1 MARNGSGTFSNPY
14 PNFVSG
20 TVISSTQ
27 VDANNSDIA
36 TALTQSIAVDGQSTV
51 TANLPMNAKKLTGL
65 AVGAAATD
73 SLNLGQAQAEA
84 MVWCG
89 TAGGSANALTLSP
102 TPAITAYAAG
112 QRFVWKASGSVNTGA
127 TTVAIS
133 GLGTIALQ
141 DSGAALVGGDH
152 AAGKIYMGILDT
164 TSTVQ
169 IINVQVSSI
178 NPLRVTSLVVSGT
191 ATAATFEPDGD
202 TAADDNA
209 AIGYTAAEGL
219 ILTGQG
225 STSDITFKND
235 ADATVFTVPTGT
247 DDILFPDSA
256 KAMFGAGSDLQIY
269 HNGSN
274 SYIDDTGTGNLYI
287 RGSDTVR
294 LQSATGEQGVIVT
307 TDGAVTLYHN
317 NGAKLA
323 TASGGVAVTGDL
335 TATGTV
341 EPAGDTAADDNAAI
355 GYTAAEGLILTGQG
369 STSDVTIK
377 NDADATVMS
386 IPTGTTNVG
395 IGTSAAATKLH
406 VDGDVNTILRI
417 DSQNTA
423 SVAGTVIG
431 EIQLHGKHHTSS
443 ALDTRYAASIIKNVK
458 DSADGTGGS
467 AMTFST
473 SLTGGGGVSEKL
485 RITKAGNVGIGTTA
499 PAHLLGLSDLGAG
512 ISESIGL
519 EYGTDNAD
527 GAQFTFRTQSTSTG
541 GMRQTRQAS
550 GDFNLGFYNWNG
562 STQALR
568 MVIDDTGNVGIG
580 TTAPN
585 SKLTSQTATTS
596 TSAFTFAAQLNNS
609 YASNNSITALGF
621 HNRADVNATG
631 VGAAIAMSGG
641 GVASGSGNLIFC
653 IKSTAG
659 IGNVVAP
666 SDEKMRI
673 DSGGTLIIGAT
684 STNATASLI
693 ELRTATNTA
702 LNFYMLKAGQVEMNM
717 GFKAST
723 DSNFYIGTGGQ
734 VVGGNGVYL
743 ANTGTSWVSNSDFRK
758 KKNLSPIENALD
770 KIANCRAMTG
780 HFKHE
785 ADDVKKR
792 PFLIAQDWVTAL
804 PEAVDQDTVDD
815 DGVENLGLSY
825 EGTIPLLVAAIKE
838 LREQNIALTNRIT
851 ALEG

>member
-1 MARNGSGTFSNPY
+1 MARNGSGTFSSPY

-51 TANLPMNAKKLTGL
+51 TGNLPMNAKKLTGL

-89 TAGGSANALTLSP
+89 TAGGSANAITLSP

-127 TTVAIS
+127 TTVAVS

-141 DSGAALVGGDH
+141 DNGSAL
-152 AAGKIYMGILDT
+152 AAGQHQANKIFMGILDT

-169 IINVQVSSI
+169 VTQVQISGTD
-178 NPLRVTSLVVSGT
+178 PLIVTSLTVSGT
-191 ATAATFEPDGD
+191 SLLTGVTTHGDDVVSDTDSTDDLGTTSVRWKELFVDAITATDQVTATGFTGTLDGILGSGSAAAATVTTFTSTGIDD
-202 TAADDNA
+202 NADDNV
-209 AIGYTAAEGL
+209 
-219 ILTGQG
+219 
-225 STSDITFKND
+225 IT
-235 ADATVFTVPTGT
+235 
-247 DDILFPDSA
+247 I
-256 KAMFGAGSDLQIY
+256 
-269 HNGSN
+269 GSN
-274 SYIDDTGTGNLYI
+274 NRVDFAGGGNAFGIHLKY
-287 RGSDTVR
+287 
-294 LQSATGEQGVIVT
+294 
-307 TDGAVTLYHN
+307 
-317 NGAKLA
+317 
-323 TASGGVAVTGDL
+323 
-335 TATGTV
+335 
-341 EPAGDTAADDNAAI
+341 NAATSGVYI
-355 GYTAAEGLILTGQG
+355 GSPSAQAFQISSAGG
-369 STSDVTIK
+369 SPYLNIDSSGK
-377 NDADATVMS
+377 
-386 IPTGTTNVG
+386 VG
-395 IGTSAAATKLH
+395 IGLTAPA
-406 VDGDVNTILRI
+406 GIL
-417 DSQNTA
+417 
-423 SVAGTVIG
+423 
-431 EIQLHGKHHTSS
+431 
-443 ALDTRYAASIIKNVK
+443 NVK
-458 DSADGTGGS
+458 GTGGD
-467 AMTFST
+467 AMPAT
-473 SLTGGGGVSEKL
+473 S
-485 RITKAGNVGIGTTA
+485 
-499 PAHLLGLSDLGAG
+499 
-512 ISESIGL
+512 
-519 EYGTDNAD
+519 
-527 GAQFTFRTQSTSTG
+527 
-541 GMRQTRQAS
+541 
-550 GDFNLGFYNWNG
+550 G
-562 STQALR
+562 STQSAGLITR
-568 MVIDDTGNVGIG
+568 LQQGGGIGSVMDIGGNGGSGSWIQVTESGNLAANYKLLLNPNGGNVGIG

-585 SKLTSQTATTS
+585 AALEIKRADGTGVNSNLILTMANGSAEDGVSIEFRGATTTHQMNRIDS
-596 TSAFTFAAQLNNS
+596 ILKGADSAEMAFMRGNG
-609 YASNNSITALGF
+609 SNGYTES
-621 HNRADVNATG
+621 
-631 VGAAIAMSGG
+631 
-641 GVASGSGNLIFC
+641 
-653 IKSTAG
+653 
-659 IGNVVAP
+659 
-666 SDEKMRI
+666 MRI

-693 ELRTATNTA
+693 ELRTAANTA

-723 DSNFYIGTGGQ
+723 DSNFYIGTGGS
-734 VVGGNGVYL
+734 VVGNNGVYL